1 MKRLLL
7 LLNIILLASVQM
19 HAGNREGAPLL
30 RYGLEWGT
38 TGTLYTSVH
47 QNYTA
52 EEGYRIDEYISEW
65 TYISNAFVSANF
77 GFNILPGFAAG
88 LYAGY
93 AGLTSDRRMF
103 PLTLR
108 LTCTPKGYDNDSFT
122 SYIEGGFGFT
132 DIKHLAARCTL
143 ASGGVG
149 YHMALSRSVSIDY
162 LASLRFAM
170 DHPAI
175 IDQDSGI
182 TVPTSSIRL
191 NNVIYLSLNF
201 GIAVNF

>member
-1 MKRLLL
+1 MKRILSY
-7 LLNIILLASVQM
+7 IFILLFASSQM
-19 HAGNREGAPLL
+19 QAGNREGAPLL

-38 TGTLYTSVH
+38 TGTLFTALH

-52 EEGYRIDEYISEW
+52 EEGYRIDENISEW

-77 GFNILPGFAAG
+77 GFNIRPGFAAG

-93 AGLTSDRRMF
+93 AGLTRGRRMF

-108 LTCTPKGYDNDSFT
+108 LSCTPKGYDNDSFT

-132 DIKHLAARCTL
+132 DIKHLSERCSL
-143 ASGGVG
+143 ASAGAG
-149 YHMALSRSVSIDY
+149 YHMALNRSVSIDY

-170 DHPAI
+170 DHPVI

-182 TVPTSSIRL
+182 AVPTGSIRQ
-191 NNVIYLSLNF
+191 NNVIYLSINF
-201 GIAVNF
+201 GVAVNF